1 MYQGQNQSIS
11 LNTYW
16 RVKLEDMIILQLVN
30 TLFNIMIG
38 SNVNIIEDLSFSLS
52 HTNRSNHR
60 LVAMYMWLVCL
71 GRLDEEELEDV
82 NNALVIKLTQLYI

>member
-52 HTNRSNHR
+52 YKQKHPQTGGYVH
-60 LVAMYMWLVCL
+60 VACVF
-71 GRLDEEELEDV
+71 RE
-82 NNALVIKLTQLYI
+82 AR